1 MSCYIKNELKRA
13 IFSKSAL
20 LTFLITLIT
29 LLIGFFGIV
38 CDEWNI
44 FNIEV
49 NHFKKFYD
57 SVDIFLMTR
66 AFGRASILGFIA
78 PLLAALVFSNSYLQ
92 DKDSGFLKFIYA
104 RMNRKKYIISR
115 IFVNAISSGI
125 IISAALIVILIFISL
140 IFGIKT
146 NPNSQFEVTGA
157 YVFWYAKSKWIYAIC
172 IIILSFIFNVIFA
185 TLSLGLSPFINN
197 KYLSFLCPFFIYI
210 LSLTLF
216 HYIGIN
222 KLNMSVLFRPNVN
235 GSEIPVLIYQ
245 IVLFIIGIVLFYVG
259 VLYRNEKDL

>member
-1 MSCYIKNELKRA
+1 MSYYIKNELRRA
-13 IFSKSAL
+13 IFSKPAL

-29 LLIGFFGIV
+29 MLISFLAIV
-38 CDEWNI
+38 CNDWNI
-44 FNIEV
+44 FNINV

-57 SVDIFLMTR
+57 SVDIFLMAR
-66 AFGRASILGFIA
+66 AFGPASILCLIA

-115 IFVNAISSGI
+115 IFVNAISSGV

-140 IFGIKT
+140 ILGIKT
-146 NPNSQFEVTGA
+146 NPNSFFKVTGA
-157 YVFWYAKSKWIYAIC
+157 YVFWYEKSKWIYVIC

-216 HYIGIN
+216 CYIRLSS
-222 KLNMSVLFRPNVN
+222 LNMAMLFRPIAI

-245 IVLFIIGIVLFYVG
+245 FVLLVIGIVLFYVG